1 MIYLITIK
9 NSYRFEEMKKLQAK
23 RNFSAKREAIYQTL
37 ASTKAH
43 PTAEW
48 VYEQLKPKIPDLS
61 LGTVYRN
68 ISVFREMGL
77 AKSVGVVN
85 GQERFDTDMSKHS
98 HFVCSKCFKIMDVPK
113 GKNFVDSNIYEY
125 VERECKVKIENHS
138 IMFYGICRDC
148 ESTGN

>member
-9 NSYRFEEMKKLQAK
+9 NSYRFEEMKKVQAK

-37 ASTKAH
+37 ASTKTH

-68 ISVFREMGL
+68 ISVFFFFFL
-77 AKSVGVVN
+77 AKSVVVLIVHV
-85 GQERFDTDMSKHS
+85 RFDT
-98 HFVCSKCFKIMDVPK
+98 V
-113 GKNFVDSNIYEY
+113 
-125 VERECKVKIENHS
+125 
-138 IMFYGICRDC
+138 MF
-148 ESTGN
+148 